1 MKTSPLTILAVAA
14 AMAFTSCDKAKEAA
28 VEAETKAKA
37 AAKAAEAAAAAAA
50 EKAKS
55 STEKMKEALP
65 GLKAKATDVLESA
78 KNAGAGAL
86 HKGKEMAD
94 SAVDWSKAKL
104 GIPEADGLLEG
115 FMGLFNE
122 AKTAVNDGMNGE
134 KATALKAKWDEME
147 VKASETMKTL
157 GPEVQAKFKPIL
169 ETIKA
174 KWDELM
180 KKSEESS
187 GS

>member
-1 MKTSPLTILAVAA
+1 MKTSPLMIPAMVA

-37 AAKAAEAAAAAAA
+37 SAEAAAAVAA

-65 GLKAKATDVLESA
+65 GLKAKATDVMESA
-78 KNAGAGAL
+78 KNAGSEAL

-94 SAVDWSKAKL
+94 TATEWSKAKL
-104 GIPEADGLLEG
+104 GIPEADGVLEG
-115 FMGLFNE
+115 FVGLFNE
-122 AKTAVNDGMNGE
+122 AKAAVNSGLNGE
-134 KATALKAKWDEME
+134 KATALKAKWDDME
-147 VKASETMKTL
+147 AKASETMKTL

-169 ETIKA
+169 ETIKV

-180 KKSEESS
+180 KNTKEGS